1 MRASVLEEK
10 LKDLLESELIT
21 WQSVSNRVEELTRL
35 KSRLNSLEEETKFK
49 EFKKQIKALNH
60 TVRIQILTAISKGVT
75 CPCELEYL
83 TNLAQATVSHH
94 LSLLEEADLIYRTR
108 EGKRTFLSI
117 KNQEVIDSF
126 IRF

>member
-35 KSRLNSLEEETKFK
+35 KTRLNSLEEETKFK

-60 TVRIQILTAISKGVT
+60 TVRIQILTAISNGVT

-117 KNQEVIDSF
+117 KNQEFIDSF

>member
-1 MRASVLEEK
+1 MRVSVLEEK

-60 TVRIQILTAISKGVT
+60 TVRIQILTAISNGVT

-117 KNQEVIDSF
+117 KNQEFIDSF